1 MLRRLTTSATS
12 ESLSNDATRLLEGGS
27 STGAGSPGRSEKN
40 QPQPRWVVCWVRR
53 AVRAV
58 DQPALDAAA
67 WLAHTHQLPLVIV
80 FELSPNQP
88 CANIRHWRFALQGAG
103 DMHRDLLARGF
114 PAPILHAIRQTEP
127 ASALDKLAS
136 YALAVITD
144 AVPTPAATRL
154 LHAVHEASGV
164 PVFSFDCATPCV
176 NAQSQVVP
184 ADWTPSQGWESG
196 HPPGELDSE
205 RGRRRLLGV
214 HTIAPSSEAI
224 ERVLR
229 ECELHA
235 ALPPL
240 ISLSEGRAH
249 GGRLAGEERWT
260 AWLADVARKQ
270 QTGMSAQ
277 GSSLL
282 SIGLQSHVAHGH
294 MSPMAMA
301 VQASHAANA
310 GHQQAASILHELLV
324 DRPAAARALQ
334 PAAERMRLSTAFTPI
349 ESKPARTP
357 TNQAPTTP
365 DLETLWRSRTP
376 NTAWNAAQ
384 RHLHATGSLS
394 AEETQGWCGQMLRW
408 TGDLHIALEV
418 LVALADRC
426 SSLSD
431 DPAWLMGLVRTLESG
446 LPSSVS
452 AGQVQSQTSER
463 SKIART
469 PKRVGVVGA
478 GIAGLVA
485 ARELADAGLLVDL
498 FDRGRTPGGRA
509 STKHITLNEGEII
522 VDHGCQYITPIDR
535 RFTTALESW
544 HERGVLT
551 RWPGLI
557 GVREEF
563 SAQITPVGAGATR
576 FVGANAMSDLA
587 RDLAATCSEDVKIH
601 CSTTIARAHIDA
613 GRWRLQDEQGHEH
626 GPYDALLIAAPP
638 EQAARLFEETPAVV
652 RKAQRV
658 RMGPCWAGI
667 FALSTPLETDYDGLY
682 AHGTPVLYAARDSAK
697 PGREL
702 PPGVAE
708 TWIVHMAEGWSE
720 QHIDHPA
727 EDMLPLVQAAFASAL
742 GAHRLEVAHAIAHRW
757 KFARCRSP
765 LDEACLFDDSI
776 SLGLCGDWCLG
787 TRAESAY
794 LSAMSATG
802 RILEHLLS

>member
-1 MLRRLTTSATS
+1 VA
-12 ESLSNDATRLLEGGS
+12 DGS
-27 STGAGSPGRSEKN
+27 STQTRSEKTT
-40 QPQPRWVVCWVRR
+40 PRAHWVVCWMRR
-53 AVRAV
+53 AVRGV

-67 WLAHTHQLPLVIV
+67 WLARTHHLPLVTI
-80 FELSPNQP
+80 FELSPSQP
-88 CANIRHWRFALQGAG
+88 GANIRHWRFALQGAA
-103 DMHRDLLARGF
+103 DMHRDLVARGF

-127 ASALDKLAS
+127 ASALDTLAS
-136 YALAVITD
+136 YALAVVTD
-144 AVPTPAATRL
+144 SVPTPAATRQL
-154 LHAVHEASGV
+154 NALHKSSGV
-164 PVFSFDCATPCV
+164 PVFSFDCTTPCV
-176 NAQSQVVP
+176 NAQGQVVP
-184 ADWTPSQGWESG
+184 ADWTPLQSWEPDHAPS
-196 HPPGELDSE
+196 ELDTE

-224 ERVLR
+224 ERTLR

-240 ISLSEGRAH
+240 TTHSDDVAH

-260 AWLADVARKQ
+260 AWLADRTHMQ
-270 QTGMSAQ
+270 QSAVSAQ
-277 GSSLL
+277 GASLL
-282 SIGLQSHVAHGH
+282 SIGLQSHIAHGH

-301 VQASHAANA
+301 VEAAHAANA

-334 PAAERMRLSTAFTPI
+334 PAAERMRLSTAFTPA
-349 ESKPARTP
+349 ESKPALTP
-357 TNQAPTTP
+357 ANQAHATP
-365 DLETLWRSRTP
+365 DMETLWRGRTSSEP
-376 NTAWNAAQ
+376 WNTVQ
-384 RHLHATGSLS
+384 RTLYATGSLKPH
-394 AEETQGWCGQMLRW
+394 ELDLWCGQMLQW
-408 TGDLHIALEV
+408 TGDRSTALEK

-426 SSLSD
+426 SRVSD
-431 DPAWLMGLVRTLESG
+431 DPSWLMGLVRTLESDS
-446 LPSSVS
+446 PSRINTVE
-452 AGQVQSQTSER
+452 VQPQTGSR
-463 SKIART
+463 GKIGCT

-498 FDRGRTPGGRA
+498 FDRGRSPGGRA
-509 STKHITLNEGEII
+509 STKRISLNEGEII

-535 RFTTALESW
+535 RFTAAMESW
-544 HERGVLT
+544 HDRGVLT

-563 SAQITPVGAGATR
+563 SAQITPVGTGATR
-576 FVGANAMSDLA
+576 FVGAGAMSDLA
-587 RDLAATCSEDVKIH
+587 RELAATCNEGVTIH
-601 CSTTIARAHIDA
+601 CSTTMTRARNDA
-613 GRWRLQDEQGHEH
+613 GSWHLHDEQGHEH

-638 EQAARLFEETPAVV
+638 EQAARLFEDTPAVV
-652 RKAQRV
+652 LKAQRV

-667 FALSTPLETDYDGLY
+667 FALSAPLETDYDGLY

-702 PPGVAE
+702 PEGIAE

-727 EDMLPLVQAAFASAL
+727 EDMLQLVQAAFASAL
-742 GAHRLEVAHAIAHRW
+742 GTHRLEVAHAIAHRW

-765 LDEACLFDDSI
+765 LDEACLFDNSI

-794 LSAMSATG
+794 LSAMAATG
-802 RILEHLLS
+802 RFLEHLLS